1 MKIGVDYYP
10 EQWDKKYWVED
21 AQLMRT
27 TGVKIVRL
35 AEFAWCRLEPLEG
48 KYDFDWLDEAIEV
61 FKNNDIKVVLGT
73 PTNTPPLWLFDKYPD
88 AIQVNKNGNQSFIGI
103 RGHRCYNSPS
113 LRKFAGNI
121 IEKMTKHYA
130 NNECVIGWQIDNE
143 LEANH
148 CCCEIC
154 TGEFRNWLKNKYG
167 TLENMNASHGNVV
180 WSGEYTRWEQI
191 TGPLGDS
198 LHLNPSYLQDFNR
211 YASDSMVKYIR
222 FQNEIIKK
230 NCPSHFVTTNTWFT
244 HNLPDFYDAFAEL
257 DFVSYDNYPTTKVIE
272 DQEELHTHAF
282 HCDMMRGIKKK
293 NFWIMEQL
301 SGTPG
306 CWMPMMRTPKP
317 GMIKGYSF
325 QAIARG
331 ADNIIHFRWRNA
343 NIGAEMFWHGLIDHS
358 NVPGRRFFEF
368 KELCNDVNSI
378 SVDLEDSV
386 INNQIAILYSSE
398 QEYAFKIQPQVEG
411 MYYLEQL
418 QLFHKSLL
426 SLGVGTDIINW
437 SENLHGY
444 KVVIAPALFICDEQ
458 VTKKLYE
465 FVENGGTLILTSRTG
480 VKDMNNQCVMDELPG
495 VFKKCAGIVVEEYDP
510 IGSCNH
516 SVIDQEGKRYLNRE
530 WCDIIRPITAK
541 TIANYADDF
550 FAGKSAVTVNEYG
563 LGTVYYLG
571 TVFQSDYY
579 YDLLRRVLIE
589 TGIEYYTDLETGIE
603 LSLRHSESGKYL
615 FVFNNS
621 NQEKC
626 FKAKS
631 MGESILKSMQKIQN
645 VKLQPYGY
653 EILKFVES

>member
-1 MKIGVDYYP
+1 
-10 EQWDKKYWVED
+10 
-21 AQLMRT
+21 
-27 TGVKIVRL
+27 
-35 AEFAWCRLEPLEG
+35 
-48 KYDFDWLDEAIEV
+48 
-61 FKNNDIKVVLGT
+61 
-73 PTNTPPLWLFDKYPD
+73 
-88 AIQVNKNGNQSFIGI
+88 
-103 RGHRCYNSPS
+103 
-113 LRKFAGNI
+113 
-121 IEKMTKHYA
+121 MTKHYA
-130 NNECVIGWQIDNE
+130 NNESVIGWQIDNE

-244 HNLPDFYDAFAEL
+244 HNLLDFYDAFAEL

-293 NFWIMEQL
+293 SFWIMEQL

-343 NIGAEMFWHGLIDHS
+343 SIGAEMFWHGLIDHS

-378 SVDLEDSV
+378 CAELDDSV

-398 QEYAFKIQPQVEG
+398 QEYAFKFQPQV
-411 MYYLEQL
+411 
-418 QLFHKSLL
+418 
-426 SLGVGTDIINW
+426 
-437 SENLHGY
+437 
-444 KVVIAPALFICDEQ
+444 
-458 VTKKLYE
+458 
-465 FVENGGTLILTSRTG
+465 
-480 VKDMNNQCVMDELPG
+480 
-495 VFKKCAGIVVEEYDP
+495 
-510 IGSCNH
+510 
-516 SVIDQEGKRYLNRE
+516 
-530 WCDIIRPITAK
+530 
-541 TIANYADDF
+541 
-550 FAGKSAVTVNEYG
+550 
-563 LGTVYYLG
+563 
-571 TVFQSDYY
+571 
-579 YDLLRRVLIE
+579 
-589 TGIEYYTDLETGIE
+589 
-603 LSLRHSESGKYL
+603 
-615 FVFNNS
+615 
-621 NQEKC
+621 
-626 FKAKS
+626 
-631 MGESILKSMQKIQN
+631 
-645 VKLQPYGY
+645 
-653 EILKFVES
+653 